1 VFIAQGNATRLPFR
15 DGVFD
20 AVVNT
25 YLVDRINTSHGPTRA
40 ITEMARVLKPGGVFI
55 LSDPLNFESTLAQR
69 AIPDARALQKAIR
82 ASGID
87 ISESFDGLLYREE
100 KDVRGNYAD
109 YVTFVC
115 IGRKKG

>member
-69 AIPDARALQKAIR
+69 AIPGRACAEEGDPRLRHRHQRELRRVALPGREGRARQL
-82 ASGID
+82 
-87 ISESFDGLLYREE
+87 
-100 KDVRGNYAD
+100 AD